1 MELSLTFG
9 EQVLVYGVRSDGWCL
24 VGRDGAH
31 SPGRYVQEGFVKGR
45 ILASREPHDY
55 GVPLVPLRPCT
66 PLPAPGLSADLR
78 SSNSKAYV
86 CRVLRIGCS
95 QVEKIVIS
103 T

>member
-24 VGRDGAH
+24 VGRVGAH

-66 PLPAPGLSADLR
+66 PLPAPGLSADPR
-78 SSNSKAYV
+78 SSNSKLTFTEFYASV
-86 CRVLRIGCS
+86 RS